1 MRVQTNYR
9 YQQARA
15 AIDGTMMSMVGDD
28 RASRVVSAAD
38 KRQVWLTA
46 DILASDETVML
57 RWRTTNGIEVA
68 RDMALRIDNNLAAL
82 LAAISNTEVNA

>member
-1 MRVQTNYR
+1 MRNQPNYR

-15 AIDGTMMSMVGDD
+15 AIDGTMMSMVGDN

-46 DILASDETVML
+46 DIIASDETLLL

-68 RDMALRIDNNLAAL
+68 RDMALAIDNNLPGL
-82 LAAISNTEVNA
+82 LAAIAAAEVNA

>member
-1 MRVQTNYR
+1 MRNQPNYR

-15 AIDGTMMSMVGDD
+15 AIDGTMMSMVDD
-28 RASRVVSAAD
+28 NRASRVVSAAD

-46 DILASDETVML
+46 DIIVSDETLLL

-68 RDMALRIDNNLAAL
+68 RDMALAIDNNLPGL
-82 LAAISNTEVNA
+82 LAAIAAAEVNA

>member
-1 MRVQTNYR
+1 MRVNTNFR

-38 KRQVWLTA
+38 KRQVWLTVDIIA
-46 DILASDETVML
+46 DDERVEL
-57 RWRTTNGIEVA
+57 RWRTTNGIEVGT
-68 RDMALRIDNNLAAL
+68 DMSLRIDTNLPAL
-82 LAAISNTEVNA
+82 LAAISDAEVNA